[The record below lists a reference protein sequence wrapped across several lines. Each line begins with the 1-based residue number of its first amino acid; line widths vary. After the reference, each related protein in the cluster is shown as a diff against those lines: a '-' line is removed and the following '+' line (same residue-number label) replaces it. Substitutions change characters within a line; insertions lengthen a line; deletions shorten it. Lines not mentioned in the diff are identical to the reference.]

1 MYEVT
6 FTLETVTPLFL
17 AGANQEE
24 AELRAPSFRGVLRYW
39 LRALLGGL
47 YGTDRDG
54 LKKVWEEE
62 QSVFGTTDHGSA
74 VTIRLEVDGLGE
86 PLTFEREPAQRDAR
100 GQRQPTGRDYLFWSM
115 AQMGQDG
122 VKRQY
127 YPPGRT
133 FTLTLSLRGQD
144 RTLLNKAVA
153 ALWLL
158 TYLGSIGARSRRGAG
173 SLAVTGVDGW
183 DHTLLSFQTPATA
196 QEFQSFLHR
205 ELHKAR
211 SLFPAPAA
219 SAPAQPPQ
227 FDVLA
232 PTRDVCRLWVVY
244 HTPPWAA
251 SKPVL
256 EALGASMRDFRSS
269 LPDHQEVARW
279 FSGQATPATIGRAV
293 FGLPLPYHY
302 PESREHWT
310 IQSSNQRH
318 EERDRRAS
326 PVLLRVA
333 KLSGSAP
340 QYVGVVVLF
349 QAQFLPPDQWLVAK
363 GNRYARPLPPPA
375 DYSLIKQWVKTFPHL
390 LEVW

>member
-1 MYEVT
+1 MHEVT
-6 FTLETVTPLFL
+6 FTLETVTPLFV
-17 AGANQEE
+17 AGADQRQ
-24 AELRAPSFRGVLRYW
+24 AELRAPSFRGMLRYW

-74 VTIRLEVDGLGE
+74 IMIRLEVDGLGE
-86 PLTFEREPAQRDAR
+86 PLPFEREPAQRDAR

-115 AQMGQDG
+115 AQMGRDA
-122 VKRQY
+122 VNRQY

-133 FTLTLSLRGQD
+133 FSLTLSLRGQD
-144 RTLLNKAVA
+144 RAPLNKAVA

-173 SLAVTGVDGW
+173 SLAVTGVEGW

-196 QEFQSFLHR
+196 QEFQAFLHR
-205 ELHKAR
+205 ELNKAR

-219 SAPAQPPQ
+219 SGPAQPPH
-227 FDVLA
+227 FDVVVPA
-232 PTRDVCRLWVVY
+232 RDVCRLWVVY
-244 HTPPWAA
+244 QTPLWSFP
-251 SKPVL
+251 KPAL

-279 FSGQATPATIGRAV
+279 FSGQATPATIGRSV

-310 IQSSNQRH
+310 IQSSNQKH
-318 EERDRRAS
+318 EEHDRRAS

-333 KLSGSAP
+333 KLGGPAP

-349 QAQFLPPDQWLVAK
+349 KAQFLPPGERLVAK
-363 GNRYARPLPPPA
+363 GNRHARPLPPPA
-375 DYSLIKQWVKTFPHL
+375 NYSLIERWIATFPQR

>member
-1 MYEVT
+1 VHEVT
-6 FTLETVTPLFL
+6 FTLETVTPLFV
-17 AGANQEE
+17 AGADQQR
-24 AELRAPSFRGVLRYW
+24 AELRAPSFRGEMRYW

-47 YGTDRDG
+47 YGTDTDG
-54 LKKVWEEE
+54 LKKVWKEE

-74 VTIRLEVDGLGE
+74 VMIRLEVDGLGE
-86 PLTFEREPAQRDAR
+86 PETFEREPAQRDAR

-115 AQMGQDG
+115 AQMGRDA

-127 YPPGRT
+127 YPPDRT

-144 RTLLNKAVA
+144 RTPLNKAVA

-173 SLAVTGVDGW
+173 SLSVTGVEGW

-196 QEFQSFLHR
+196 QEFQAFLHR

-219 SAPAQPPQ
+219 SVPAQPPY

-232 PTRDVCRLWVVY
+232 PTRELSRLWVVY
-244 HTPPWAA
+244 HTPPWINFRPA
-251 SKPVL
+251 L
-256 EALGASMRDFRSS
+256 EALGASMRDFRSRRP
-269 LPDHQEVARW
+269 PDHDNVARW
-279 FSGQATPATIGRAV
+279 LTGRATPPTVERAV
-293 FGLPLPYHY
+293 FGLPLPFRYSNGG
-302 PESREHWT
+302 PSGVVQSANRE
-310 IQSSNQRH
+310 H

-333 KLSGSAP
+333 KLGGPAP

-349 QAQFLPPDQWLVAK
+349 QAQFLPSDQRLVAR
-363 GNRYARPLPPPA
+363 GARPLPPPA
-375 DYSLIKQWVKTFPHL
+375 DYSLIEQWVKTFPHL